1 MIRAIVKR
9 MRRDPASGAEWDT
22 FEVVEAECPELE
34 EVLRRGG
41 LSENGYDVS
50 QIIAVEKL

>member
-1 MIRAIVKR
+1 MIYR
-9 MRRDPASGAEWDT
+9 AEWDT